1 MPLEKQI
8 SIFVKNKVGSLS
20 ELCTALAK
28 DGVNVRAMY
37 TVDDIDWGVVG
48 MIPDN
53 LEQTKETL
61 KKLGYRFGENT
72 VLTVERDNEPGML
85 AKIATLLTENNIN
98 IVQTFATAAGS
109 RSLIVLLT
117 TDDKKAEK
125 VLT

>member
-20 ELCTALAK
+20 ELCTGLAK

-37 TVDDIDWGVVG
+37 TVEDIDWGIVG
-48 MIPDN
+48 LIPDN
-53 LEQTKETL
+53 LEKAKETL
-61 KKLGYRFGENT
+61 QKLGYRFGENT

-85 AKIATLLTENNIN
+85 AKIATQLTENNIN

-117 TDDKKAEK
+117 TDDKKAEQ
-125 VLT
+125 VLS